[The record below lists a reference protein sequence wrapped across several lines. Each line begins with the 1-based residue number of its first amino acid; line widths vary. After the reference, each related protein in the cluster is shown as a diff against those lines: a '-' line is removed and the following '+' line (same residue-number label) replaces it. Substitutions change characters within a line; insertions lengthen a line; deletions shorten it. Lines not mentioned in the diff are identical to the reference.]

1 MKSLDPIKNCLE
13 RNRNYFDELKAIH
26 HVSKVELFEHALTDM
41 VKFKRIIA
49 WTYPYKYFLEDK
61 ARIDLLEDIQGQ
73 LEQKCEILLMKI
85 ETTEFNSFINLT
97 DQSNENF
104 NNLFQACLSLYDA
117 TKTFCENLESQIKE
131 GKF

>member
-1 MKSLDPIKNCLE
+1 M
-13 RNRNYFDELKAIH
+13 
-26 HVSKVELFEHALTDM
+26 SKVELFEHALTDM

-73 LEQKCEILLMKI
+73 LEQKCEFLLMKI

-97 DQSNENF
+97 D
-104 NNLFQACLSLYDA
+104 
-117 TKTFCENLESQIKE
+117 
-131 GKF
+131 